1 MNSFSSEPMTDEET
15 RRPTFL
21 LIEDDAVDVEA
32 FRRAVK
38 RNQVDCELVHASDG
52 RAALEK
58 LRELVDGNENVGVL
72 AFLDLNMPGLNGH
85 EFLAE
90 VRRDDSLKRLAVFVV
105 TTSRHKRDI
114 ALAYDKNVAGY
125 FEKDDL
131 NSVLEMARH
140 FAGRLVFPTLGG
152 QAD

>member
-1 MNSFSSEPMTDEET
+1 MKPSPVDSSNQDDVK
-15 RRPTFL
+15 RPTFL
-21 LIEDDAVDVEA
+21 LIEDDAVDAEA

-52 RAALEK
+52 GEALEK
-58 LRELVDGNENVGVL
+58 LRSMVNENDDIGVL

-90 VRRDDSLKRLAVFVV
+90 VRRDESLKRLAVFVV

-131 NSVLEMARH
+131 ASVLEIARQ

-152 QAD
+152 KND

>member
-1 MNSFSSEPMTDEET
+1 MKPSPVDSSNQDDVK
-15 RRPTFL
+15 RPTFL
-21 LIEDDAVDVEA
+21 LIEDDAVDAEA

-52 RAALEK
+52 GEALEK
-58 LRELVDGNENVGVL
+58 LRSMVNENDDIGVL

-90 VRRDDSLKRLAVFVV
+90 VRRDESLKRLAVFVV

-131 NSVLEMARH
+131 ASVLEIARQ

-152 QAD
+152 KSD

>member
-1 MNSFSSEPMTDEET
+1 MTASHSDLSDCNEPK
-15 RRPTFL
+15 RPTFL

-52 RAALEK
+52 GEALKK
-58 LRELVDGNENVGVL
+58 LRDLVDEKDNVGVL

-85 EFLAE
+85 EFLTE

-105 TTSRHKRDI
+105 TTSRHQRDI

-131 NSVLEMARH
+131 NSVLEMARQ
-140 FAGRLVFPTLGG
+140 FAGRLVFPTLGSSG
-152 QAD
+152 E

>member
-1 MNSFSSEPMTDEET
+1 MKPSPVDSSNQDDVK
-15 RRPTFL
+15 RPTFL
-21 LIEDDAVDVEA
+21 LIEDDAVDAEA

-52 RAALEK
+52 GEALEK
-58 LRELVDGNENVGVL
+58 LRTMVDENDDIGVL

-90 VRRDDSLKRLAVFVV
+90 VRRDESLKRLAVFVV

-131 NSVLEMARH
+131 ASVLEIARQ

-152 QAD
+152 KSD

>member
-1 MNSFSSEPMTDEET
+1 MNPSFDGSSNRDVVK
-15 RRPTFL
+15 RPTFL
-21 LIEDDAVDVEA
+21 LIEDDAVDAEA

-52 RAALEK
+52 GEALEK
-58 LRELVDGNENVGVL
+58 LRCMVNENDEIGVL

-90 VRRDDSLKRLAVFVV
+90 VRSDESLKRLAVFVV

-114 ALAYDKNVAGY
+114 SLAYDKNVAGY

-131 NSVLEMARH
+131 GSVLEIASQ
-140 FAGRLVFPTLGG
+140 FANRLVFPTLGG
-152 QAD
+152 KHD

>member
-58 LRELVDGNENVGVL
+58 LREMVDGNENVGVL

>member
-1 MNSFSSEPMTDEET
+1 MKPSPVDSSNQDDVK
-15 RRPTFL
+15 RPTFL
-21 LIEDDAVDVEA
+21 LIEDDAVDAEA
-32 FRRAVK
+32 FRHAVK

-52 RAALEK
+52 GEALEK
-58 LRELVDGNENVGVL
+58 LRNMVDENDDIGVL

-90 VRRDDSLKRLAVFVV
+90 VRRDESLKRLAVFVV

-131 NSVLEMARH
+131 ASVLEIARQ

-152 QAD
+152 KSD

>member
-1 MNSFSSEPMTDEET
+1 MKPSPVDSSNQDDVK
-15 RRPTFL
+15 RPTFL
-21 LIEDDAVDVEA
+21 LIEDDAVDAEA

-38 RNQVDCELVHASDG
+38 RNHVDCELVHASDG
-52 RAALEK
+52 GEALQK
-58 LRELVDGNENVGVL
+58 LRDMVDENDDIGVL

-90 VRRDDSLKRLAVFVV
+90 VRRDESLKRLAVFVV

-131 NSVLEMARH
+131 ASVLEIARQ
-140 FAGRLVFPTLGG
+140 FAGRLVFPTLGRKS
-152 QAD
+152 D

>member
-1 MNSFSSEPMTDEET
+1 MKLSPVDHSDSDDVK
-15 RRPTFL
+15 RPIFL
-21 LIEDDAVDVEA
+21 LIEDDAVDAEA

-38 RNQVDCELVHASDG
+38 RHQVDCELVHASG
-52 RAALEK
+52 GAEALEK
-58 LRELVDGNENVGVL
+58 LRSMVDENEDVGIL

-85 EFLAE
+85 EFLTE
-90 VRRDDSLKRLAVFVV
+90 VRRDESLKRLTVFVV

-131 NSVLEMARH
+131 ASVLEIARQ

-152 QAD
+152 NVK

>member
-1 MNSFSSEPMTDEET
+1 MKPSPVDSSNQDDVK
-15 RRPTFL
+15 RPTFL
-21 LIEDDAVDVEA
+21 LIEDDAVDAEE

-52 RAALEK
+52 GEALEK
-58 LRELVDGNENVGVL
+58 LRNMVDENDDIGVL

-90 VRRDDSLKRLAVFVV
+90 VRRDESLKRLAVFVV

-131 NSVLEMARH
+131 ASVLEIARQ

-152 QAD
+152 KSD

>member
-1 MNSFSSEPMTDEET
+1 MKSAPVDSSNQDDVK
-15 RRPTFL
+15 RPTFL
-21 LIEDDAVDVEA
+21 LIEDDAVDAEA

-52 RAALEK
+52 GEALEK
-58 LRELVDGNENVGVL
+58 LRNMVDENDDIGVL

-90 VRRDDSLKRLAVFVV
+90 VRRDESLKRLAVFVV

-131 NSVLEMARH
+131 ASVLEIARQ
-140 FAGRLVFPTLGG
+140 FAGRLVFPTLGRKS
-152 QAD
+152 D